1 MTIRVQYKVFLQIKI
16 NTCSPASLQ
25 LSAVGFGVP
34 NCRSVEQSADADD
47 PAVLGLLARAAVPR
61 RRPNCRS
68 SAEVPID
75 ARRGNAIRPSARC
88 TVAELPI
95 AKDPP
100 WPAAGR
106 WRRDEDDDRRLDF
119 SACSYS
125 QAQAGANSAS
135 AVCARA
141 EAQKPNRFVAYLRD
155 SLRTCV

>member
-1 MTIRVQYKVFLQIKI
+1 MP
-16 NTCSPASLQ
+16 SDSE
-25 LSAVGFGVP
+25 
-34 NCRSVEQSADADD
+34 CRTADQSSSRRRTTDD
-47 PAVLGLLARAAVPR
+47 PAVLGLLARAAAPR

-75 ARRGNAIRPSARC
+75 ARRGDAIRLSARRA
-88 TVAELPI
+88 VAELPI
-95 AKDPP
+95 AKAPP

-125 QAQAGANSAS
+125 EAQAGANSTS

-141 EAQKPNRFVAYLRD
+141 EAQKPNRFAAYLRD
-155 SLRTCV
+155 SLLLTCDSLRTCVASSLSLSTYKFSIMYV